1 MNWDTILWS
10 FDFLSWYL
18 VMRNLILQFVY
29 LKKLKARIDEKY
41 PPISTMDPTRNITQQ
56 ELDSFSNNLELKL
69 KIGEI
74 KYWRVYLQFWH
85 SFSYFYNDPEF
96 PTKEEIMLLRLQK

>member
-1 MNWDTILWS
+1 MSWDVILWS

-41 PPISTMDPTRNITQQ
+41 PPISTMDPTTNITQQ
-56 ELDSFSNNLELKL
+56 ELDSFSKNLELKL

-74 KYWRVYLQFWH
+74 
-85 SFSYFYNDPEF
+85 FYVGTHENAPY
-96 PTKEEIMLLRLQK
+96 